1 MISRILLFTI
11 LLTFS
16 ANLFATNIR
25 VVDLQFLI
33 NNNTEF
39 ENLLIEIENDQLLH
53 TEKFSKIE
61 IELKSKIKKID
72 ELTLILENTELE
84 KEINKYNNSLE
95 KFNNQLKEFNIFY
108 ENQINIL
115 KNKILEKILELLK
128 IYSLDNKIDLILDS
142 NNYILS
148 SNSINITE
156 LILSDLNKINFGIN
170 FDKFE

>member
-72 ELTLILENTELE
+72 ELTLILEN
-84 KEINKYNNSLE
+84 N
-95 KFNNQLKEFNIFY
+95 
-108 ENQINIL
+108 
-115 KNKILEKILELLK
+115 
-128 IYSLDNKIDLILDS
+128 
-142 NNYILS
+142 
-148 SNSINITE
+148 
-156 LILSDLNKINFGIN
+156 LNKLSY
-170 FDKFE
+170 